1 MLFLIANVLDD
12 PLQVLRSKTD
22 DTIAG
27 LPFEHFAIDQ
37 LRIYVVRTRT
47 LQLPDPIGDYK
58 RWRNADDHVNVRLG
72 ASDFMKDYGLRLQSV
87 AANISMG
94 AAQSRR

>member
-12 PLQVLRSKTD
+12 PLQILRSKTD

-37 LRIYVVRTRT
+37 LRIYVVRTRA

-58 RWRNADDHVNVRLG
+58 RWRNAHDHVNVRLG
-72 ASDFMKDYGLRLQSV
+72 ASDFVKDYGLRW
-87 AANISMG
+87 
-94 AAQSRR
+94 